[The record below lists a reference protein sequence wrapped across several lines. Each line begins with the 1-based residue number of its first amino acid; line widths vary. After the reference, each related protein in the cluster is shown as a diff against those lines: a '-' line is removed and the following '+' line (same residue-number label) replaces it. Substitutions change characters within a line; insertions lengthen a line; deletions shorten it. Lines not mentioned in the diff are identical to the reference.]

1 MKRVFLL
8 CCLFSLLIGVGIA
21 YAAEPLNMSNNMG
34 YLFTTSKDLPNNS
47 SVTIN
52 LYIPI
57 NVYVEKG
64 DGFHILQI
72 GDGNLTAEILNS
84 TDQNMALGSDFGKII
99 VHQGPIAELHLTGN
113 SSLPVGNE
121 DDIASM
127 ISDNIPSLS

>member
-1 MKRVFLL
+1 
-8 CCLFSLLIGVGIA
+8 VGTA
-21 YAAEPLNMSNNMG
+21 YAAEPLNISNNMG
-34 YLFTTSKDLPNNS
+34 YLFTTTKELPHNS

-52 LYIPI
+52 LYMPI
-57 NVYVEKG
+57 HVYVEKG

-113 SSLPVGNE
+113 SSLPVLNE

-127 ISDNIPSLS
+127 ISESVSSSP